1 MFSNISLQPF
11 MPILVSLTCPSL
23 QILDKTQVGGISDIQ
38 ISGQSIIKENYHNSR
53 TSNDIDMKLGPVT
66 KRVERNMTT
75 SKKLTR
81 MSCRKIV
88 MPLLFFRFMANL
100 EQSAKRIRN
109 AWSVKLTFSL
119 VVIFFLTKT
128 EIRTKIFLTQLAYH
142 CFE

>member
-88 MPLLFFRFMANL
+88 MPLLFLLFMANL

-128 EIRTKIFLTQLAYH
+128 EIRTKNFLTQLAYH